1 MLLSQIERRVKKIL
15 PLTGRKPTP
24 AGSGEGQPQQTI
36 MSIRTSLR
44 DYACTV
50 VALLAVLSG
59 TGTVLGQQE
68 SNIDLWMAV
77 PSDLSLA
84 VTQVAP
90 ALAVEQVAPTDS
102 ALTSVEQGQTPLD
115 EAFEFR
121 QWRLEK
127 RRQALKDT
135 KFELNLR
142 TFYFDRSDFSGAE
155 KQAWAI
161 GGWLGVKTGYFLDH
175 IAFGATVYTSNPIY
189 APDDRDGT
197 LLLAPG
203 QNGYTVLGEFYAEL
217 RIVKDV
223 GITVGAKGYDTPF
236 INRNDTR
243 MTPNTFEAIVL
254 QGRTELGKSSSDNNV
269 TADGI
274 GLSKD
279 GKEVAVPTPTP
290 AQDVAA
296 IKYGLGY
303 FYKIK
308 ERNDS
313 EFVSMS
319 EDAGADVERGVWAA
333 GALYEKGKFS
343 IGAIDYYSED
353 IINIAYAES
362 KLEVP
367 LADDWKLKFA
377 GQYVDQGSVGDNA
390 LQGHS
395 FSGHQF
401 GLKVDLPIK
410 KALFTA
416 AFTHAWGTANLQ
428 NPWSGYPGYTSV
440 QVQDFNRAGESAF
453 LLRAG
458 YDFPWVDGLS
468 AYALAVFGTDPD
480 LAGQFRQNEFDF
492 NLQWGPKKGVLEGLS
507 LRLRYAVVQQF
518 GGDVNNLTDFR
529 AICNYVIKF

>member
-1 MLLSQIERRVKKIL
+1 MKK
-15 PLTGRKPTP
+15 
-24 AGSGEGQPQQTI
+24 
-36 MSIRTSLR
+36 RTSL
-44 DYACTV
+44 DEYACAT
-50 VALLAVLSG
+50 VALLAMLSSADS
-59 TGTVLGQQE
+59 VLGQQDSE
-68 SNIDLWMAV
+68 IDVWMAA

-90 ALAVEQVAPTDS
+90 SLAVEQVPPTDS

-115 EAFEFR
+115 QTFDWR

-135 KFELNLR
+135 KFEFNFR

-217 RIVKDV
+217 RIVEDV

-254 QGRTELGKSSSDNNV
+254 QGRTELGNSSGDAST

-279 GKEVAVPTPTP
+279 GKEVAVATPTP

-313 EFVSMS
+313 EFVSMA
-319 EDAGADVERGVWAA
+319 EDAGAHVERGVWAA

-343 IGAIDYYSED
+343 IGAIDYYSQD

-377 GQYVDQGSVGDNA
+377 GQYVDQGSVGDND
-390 LQGHS
+390 LDGHS

-401 GLKVDLPIK
+401 GVKVELPIR

-416 AFTHAWGTANLQ
+416 GFTHAWGNANLR

-480 LAGQFRQNEFDF
+480 SASQFRQNEFDA
-492 NLQWGPKKGVLEGLS
+492 NLQWGPKKGLLKGLS

-518 GGDVNNLTDFR
+518 GGDVDNLTDFR

>member
-1 MLLSQIERRVKKIL
+1 MKK
-15 PLTGRKPTP
+15 
-24 AGSGEGQPQQTI
+24 Q
-36 MSIRTSLR
+36 TSLR
-44 DYACTV
+44 QYGPAA
-50 VALLAVLSG
+50 VALLVIMSAADS
-59 TGTVLGQQE
+59 VLGQQDSE
-68 SNIDLWMAV
+68 IDVWKAT

-90 ALAVEQVAPTDS
+90 ALVVEQVAPTDS
-102 ALTSVEQGQTPLD
+102 ALTSTEQGQTPLYESFD
-115 EAFEFR
+115 FR

-142 TFYFDRSDFSGAE
+142 TFYLDRSDFNGAE

-217 RIVKDV
+217 RIVEDV

-254 QGRTELGKSSSDNNV
+254 QGRTKLGPSSSDDAV
-269 TADGI
+269 MPSEGI

-290 AQDVAA
+290 AQEVAA

-313 EFVSMS
+313 VFVSMS

-367 LADDWKLKFA
+367 FADDWKLKFA

-401 GLKVDLPIK
+401 GVKVDLPIK

-458 YDFPWVDGLS
+458 YDLPWVDGLS

-480 LAGQFRQNEFDF
+480 QAGQYRQNEFDF

-518 GGDVNNLTDFR
+518 GGDVDNLTDFR

>member
-1 MLLSQIERRVKKIL
+1 MQAVTVGSYRQDSPASPDESASSETLVRLLRDAAVANRKERRVKKIL
-15 PLTGRKPTP
+15 PLTGRKPML
-24 AGSGEGQPQQTI
+24 ADSGEGQPQQTI

-44 DYACTV
+44 DSACTA
-50 VALLAVLSG
+50 VALLTVLSG
-59 TGTVLGQQE
+59 VETTLGQQE
-68 SNIDLWMAV
+68 KEILAT
-77 PSDLSLA
+77 PSDLTLA
-84 VTQVAP
+84 VTQVTP
-90 ALAVEQVAPTDS
+90 VLTVTQVEPTDS
-102 ALTSVEQGQTPLD
+102 ALTSTEQGRTPLD
-115 EAFEFR
+115 ESFDFR

-135 KFELNLR
+135 KFEFNLR
-142 TFYFDRSDFSGAE
+142 SFYLDRSDFSGAA

-161 GGWLGVKTGYFLDH
+161 GGWVGMKTGYFLDH

-203 QNGYTVLGEFYAEL
+203 QNGYTILGEFYAEL

-254 QGRTELGKSSSDNNV
+254 QGRTELGKSSSDDNV

-333 GALYEKGKFS
+333 GALYEKGKFN
-343 IGAIDYYSED
+343 IGAIHYYSED
-353 IINIAYAES
+353 IINIAYAQTGFE
-362 KLEVP
+362 LP
-367 LADDWKLKFA
+367 LAADWRLRFA
-377 GQYVDQGSVGDNA
+377 SQYVDQGSVGDN
-390 LQGHS
+390 LLEGHS

-468 AYALAVFGTDPD
+468 A
-480 LAGQFRQNEFDF
+480 
-492 NLQWGPKKGVLEGLS
+492 
-507 LRLRYAVVQQF
+507 
-518 GGDVNNLTDFR
+518 
-529 AICNYVIKF
+529 

>member
-1 MLLSQIERRVKKIL
+1 
-15 PLTGRKPTP
+15 
-24 AGSGEGQPQQTI
+24 
-36 MSIRTSLR
+36 MSLRTSLR
-44 DYACTV
+44 DYASTA
-50 VALLAVLSG
+50 VALLGVLSC
-59 TGTVLGQQE
+59 TGAALGQQE
-68 SNIDLWMAV
+68 KETDVWMAG
-77 PSDLSLA
+77 PSDLTLA
-84 VTQVAP
+84 VTQVPPVAT
-90 ALAVEQVAPTDS
+90 VTQVAPEDS
-102 ALTSVEQGQTPLD
+102 ALTSTEQGQTPLVD
-115 EAFEFR
+115 SFDTR

-142 TFYFDRSDFSGAE
+142 SFYFDRSDFNSSE

-175 IAFGATVYTSNPIY
+175 VAFGATVYTSNPIY

-197 LLLAPG
+197 GLLAPG
-203 QNGYTVLGEFYAEL
+203 QNGYTVIGEFYTEL

-243 MTPNTFEAIVL
+243 MTPNTFEAIVF
-254 QGRTELGKSSSDNNV
+254 QGRTKLGTSGSDAAV
-269 TADGI
+269 TSDSM

-279 GKEVAVPTPTP
+279 GKEVAVPSPTP
-290 AQDVAA
+290 AEDVAS

-308 ERNDS
+308 AQNDS
-313 EFVSMS
+313 VFVSMS

-343 IGAIDYYSED
+343 IGAIEYFCED

-367 LADDWKLKFA
+367 LADDWKLKFY

-401 GLKVDLPIK
+401 GLKVDLPVRN
-410 KALFTA
+410 ALFTA
-416 AFTHAWGTANLQ
+416 AFTQAWGTANLQ

-440 QVQDFNRAGESAF
+440 QVQDFNRAGEGAF

-480 LAGQFRQNEFDF
+480 LANQYRQNEFDF

-518 GGDVNNLTDFR
+518 GGDVDNLTDFR
-529 AICNYVIKF
+529 AILNYVVKF

>member
-1 MLLSQIERRVKKIL
+1 MK
-15 PLTGRKPTP
+15 
-24 AGSGEGQPQQTI
+24 
-36 MSIRTSLR
+36 IRTSLGE
-44 DYACTV
+44 YVCATV
-50 VALLAVLSG
+50 TLLVIMSVSG
-59 TGTVLGQQE
+59 ADSAFGQQE
-68 SNIDLWMAV
+68 GEINSWMA

-90 ALAVEQVAPTDS
+90 SLAVEQVAPTDS
-102 ALTSVEQGQTPLD
+102 ALTSTEQGQTPLD
-115 EAFEFR
+115 EAFDFR

-127 RRQALKDT
+127 RRQALRDT
-135 KFELNLR
+135 KFEFNFR
-142 TFYFDRSDFSGAE
+142 TFYLDRDKFDDAE
-155 KQAWAI
+155 SQAWAI

-217 RIVKDV
+217 RIVEDV
-223 GITVGAKGYDTPF
+223 GVTVGAKGYDTPF

-254 QGRTELGKSSSDNNV
+254 QGRTKLGGSSDDAS
-269 TADGI
+269 TPTDGGI

-290 AQDVAA
+290 AEEVAS

-303 FYKIK
+303 FYAIK

-313 EFVSMS
+313 EFVSM
-319 EDAGADVERGVWAA
+319 EQDAGADVQHGVWSA

-343 IGAIDYYSED
+343 IGAIEYYCD
-353 IINIAYAES
+353 DVINIAYAES

-377 GQYVDQGSVGDNA
+377 GQYVDQGSVGDNL

-401 GLKVDLPIK
+401 GLKLDLPIK

-416 AFTHAWGTANLQ
+416 AFTHA
-428 NPWSGYPGYTSV
+428 
-440 QVQDFNRAGESAF
+440 
-453 LLRAG
+453 
-458 YDFPWVDGLS
+458 
-468 AYALAVFGTDPD
+468 
-480 LAGQFRQNEFDF
+480 
-492 NLQWGPKKGVLEGLS
+492 
-507 LRLRYAVVQQF
+507 
-518 GGDVNNLTDFR
+518 
-529 AICNYVIKF
+529 

>member
-1 MLLSQIERRVKKIL
+1 
-15 PLTGRKPTP
+15 
-24 AGSGEGQPQQTI
+24 
-36 MSIRTSLR
+36 
-44 DYACTV
+44 
-50 VALLAVLSG
+50 
-59 TGTVLGQQE
+59 
-68 SNIDLWMAV
+68 
-77 PSDLSLA
+77 
-84 VTQVAP
+84 
-90 ALAVEQVAPTDS
+90 
-102 ALTSVEQGQTPLD
+102 
-115 EAFEFR
+115 
-121 QWRLEK
+121 
-127 RRQALKDT
+127 
-135 KFELNLR
+135 
-142 TFYFDRSDFSGAE
+142 
-155 KQAWAI
+155 
-161 GGWLGVKTGYFLDH
+161 VKTGYFLDH
-175 IAFGATVYTSNPIY
+175 IAFGATLYTSNPIY

-197 LLLAPG
+197 TLLAPG
-203 QNGYTVLGEFYAEL
+203 QNGYTILGEWYAEI
-217 RIVKDV
+217 RIIDNLT
-223 GITVGAKGYDTPF
+223 ISVGAKGYDTPF

-243 MTPNTFEAIVL
+243 MTPNTFEAVVL
-254 QGRTELGKSSSDNNV
+254 QGRVKLGTSSDAADT
-269 TADGI
+269 TADSA

-279 GKEVAVPTPTP
+279 EKEVAAPAPTP
-290 AQDVAA
+290 APDVAT

-303 FYKIK
+303 FDKIK

-313 EFVSMS
+313 EFVSMA

-343 IGAIDYYSED
+343 IGAIDYYSDD

-395 FSGHQF
+395 FSGHQL

-440 QVQDFNRAGESAF
+440 QVQDFNRAGESTF

-480 LAGQFRQNEFDF
+480 LAGQYRQNEFDF

-518 GGDVNNLTDFR
+518 GGNVDNLTDFR

>member
-1 MLLSQIERRVKKIL
+1 MKK
-15 PLTGRKPTP
+15 R
-24 AGSGEGQPQQTI
+24 ASFGE
-36 MSIRTSLR
+36 
-44 DYACTV
+44 YACA
-50 VALLAVLSG
+50 VAALFIGLSG
-59 TGTVLGQQE
+59 AGTALGQRE
-68 SNIDLWMAV
+68 SEIDPWMAA

-90 ALAVEQVAPTDS
+90 TLPVEQVAPADS
-102 ALTSVEQGQTPLD
+102 ALTSVEQGTTELD
-115 EAFEFR
+115 QSFGDFRAWQLKERREALADTHIEF
-121 QWRLEK
+121 
-127 RRQALKDT
+127 
-135 KFELNLR
+135 NIR

-155 KQAWAI
+155 KQALAI
-161 GGWLGVKTGYFLDH
+161 GGWVGIKTGYFLDH
-175 IAFGATVYTSNPIY
+175 IAFGATLYTSNPIY

-197 LLLAPG
+197 GLLAPG
-203 QNGYTVLGEFYAEL
+203 QNGYTILGEFYAEI
-217 RIVKDV
+217 RIIDNLT
-223 GITVGAKGYDTPF
+223 ISVGAKGYDTPF

-254 QGRTELGKSSSDNNV
+254 QGRTKLGGSSDDAS
-269 TADGI
+269 TPTDGI

-279 GKEVAVPTPTP
+279 GKEVAVPSPTP

-303 FYKIK
+303 FYQIK
-308 ERNDS
+308 AQNDT
-313 EFVSMS
+313 EFVSMA
-319 EDAGADVERGVWAA
+319 EDAGAHVDRGVWAA
-333 GALYEKGKFS
+333 GALYEKGKFN
-343 IGAIDYYSED
+343 IGAIDYYSDD

-367 LADDWKLKFA
+367 LGDDWKLKFA
-377 GQYVDQGSVGDNA
+377 GQYVDQGSVGDNL

-401 GLKVDLPIK
+401 GLKVDLPVK
-410 KALFTA
+410 NALFTA

-440 QVQDFNRAGESAF
+440 QVQDFNRDGESAF

-480 LAGQFRQNEFDF
+480 LAGQYRQNEFDF
-492 NLQWGPKKGVLEGLS
+492 NLQWGPKKGVLKGLS

-518 GGDVNNLTDFR
+518 GGDVHNLTDFR

>member
-1 MLLSQIERRVKKIL
+1 ML
-15 PLTGRKPTP
+15 
-24 AGSGEGQPQQTI
+24 ADSGEGQPQQTI

-44 DYACTV
+44 DAACTA

-68 SNIDLWMAV
+68 GEIGTWMAV

-127 RRQALKDT
+127 RRAALKDT
-135 KFELNLR
+135 KFEFNFR
-142 TFYFDRSDFSGAE
+142 TFYLDRSQFSGAE
-155 KQAWAI
+155 SQAWAI

-343 IGAIDYYSED
+343 LGAIEYYSED

-377 GQYVDQGSVGDNA
+377 GQYVDQGSVGDNL

>member
-1 MLLSQIERRVKKIL
+1 
-15 PLTGRKPTP
+15 
-24 AGSGEGQPQQTI
+24 
-36 MSIRTSLR
+36 
-44 DYACTV
+44 
-50 VALLAVLSG
+50 
-59 TGTVLGQQE
+59 
-68 SNIDLWMAV
+68 MAA
-77 PSDLSLA
+77 PSDLTLA
-84 VTQVAP
+84 VTQVP
-90 ALAVEQVAPTDS
+90 PVLTVTQVAPTDS
-102 ALTSVEQGQTPLD
+102 ALTSVEEGRTPLD
-115 EAFEFR
+115 ESFEFR
-121 QWRLEK
+121 QWRLER

-135 KFELNLR
+135 KFEFNLR
-142 TFYFDRSDFSGAE
+142 SYYFDRSDFNGSE

-254 QGRTELGKSSSDNNV
+254 QGRTELGKSSSDDNV

-343 IGAIDYYSED
+343 IGAIDYYSDD

-492 NLQWGPKKGVLEGLS
+492 NLQWGPKKGALEGLS

-518 GGDVNNLTDFR
+518 GGDVHNLTDFR
-529 AICNYVIKF
+529 AIFNYVIKF

>member
-1 MLLSQIERRVKKIL
+1 MK
-15 PLTGRKPTP
+15 
-24 AGSGEGQPQQTI
+24 
-36 MSIRTSLR
+36 IRTVPCK
-44 DYACTV
+44 YACAA

-59 TGTVLGQQE
+59 AETVLGQQQKE
-68 SNIDLWMAV
+68 LDLWMAA

-90 ALAVEQVAPTDS
+90 ADS
-102 ALTSVEQGQTPLD
+102 ALTSVEQGQTPLEQSFGD
-115 EAFEFR
+115 WRE
-121 QWRLEK
+121 WRLEK
-127 RRQALKDT
+127 RRGALQDT
-135 KFELNLR
+135 KFELNFR

-161 GGWLGVKTGYFLDH
+161 GGWAGFKTGYFLDH
-175 IAFGATVYTSNPIY
+175 IAFGVTGYTSQPLY

-197 LLLAPG
+197 TLLQPG
-203 QNGYTVLGEFYAEL
+203 QEGYTALGEFYADI
-217 RIVKDV
+217 RIYD
-223 GITVGAKGYDTPF
+223 GLNINVGAKGYDTPF

-243 MTPNTFEAIVL
+243 MTPNTFEAVVL
-254 QGRTELGKSSSDNNV
+254 QGRVELGEGSSDAG
-269 TADGI
+269 TAADGI

-279 GKEVAVPTPTP
+279 EKEVAVPTPAP
-290 AQDVAA
+290 SKDIGA

-303 FYKIK
+303 FYQIK
-308 ERNDS
+308 ERN
-313 EFVSMS
+313 ENQFVSMS
-319 EDAGADVERGVWAA
+319 IDAGAHVERGVWAA
-333 GALYEKGKFS
+333 GAVYEKGKFS

-353 IINIAYAES
+353 IINIAYAQTG
-362 KLEVP
+362 LEVP

-377 GQYVDQGSVGDNA
+377 GQYVDQASVGDN
-390 LQGHS
+390 LLDEDS

-401 GLKVDLPIK
+401 GLKVELPVR

-416 AFTHAWGTANLQ
+416 GFTHAWGNANLR

-468 AYALAVFGTDPD
+468 AYALAVFGTEPD
-480 LAGQFRQNEFDF
+480 QPGQFRQNEFDF
-492 NLQWGPKKGVLEGLS
+492 NLQWAPPKGILKNLS
-507 LRLRYAVVQQF
+507 VRLRYGVVHQF
-518 GGDVNNLTDFR
+518 GGDVDDLTDFR

>member
-1 MLLSQIERRVKKIL
+1 MK
-15 PLTGRKPTP
+15 
-24 AGSGEGQPQQTI
+24 
-36 MSIRTSLR
+36 IRTSLGEYGR
-44 DYACTV
+44 AA
-50 VALLAVLSG
+50 VASLVIMSG
-59 TGTVLGQQE
+59 ADSALGQQE
-68 SNIDLWMAV
+68 KETDIWMAA
-77 PSDLSLA
+77 PSDLTLA

-90 ALAVEQVAPTDS
+90 VLTVTQVEPTDS
-102 ALTSVEQGQTPLD
+102 ALTSTEQGQTPLVD
-115 EAFEFR
+115 SFEFR

-135 KFELNLR
+135 KFEFNLR
-142 TFYFDRSDFSGAE
+142 TSYFDRSDFNGSE

-254 QGRTELGKSSSDNNV
+254 QGRTQLGKSSSDDNV
-269 TADGI
+269 AADGI

-313 EFVSMS
+313 EFVSMA

-377 GQYVDQGSVGDNA
+377 GQYVDQGSVGDNG

-401 GLKVDLPIK
+401 GIKVELPIK

-416 AFTHAWGTANLQ
+416 GFTHGWGNANLQ
-428 NPWSGYPGYTSV
+428 
-440 QVQDFNRAGESAF
+440 
-453 LLRAG
+453 
-458 YDFPWVDGLS
+458 
-468 AYALAVFGTDPD
+468 
-480 LAGQFRQNEFDF
+480 
-492 NLQWGPKKGVLEGLS
+492 K
-507 LRLRYAVVQQF
+507 
-518 GGDVNNLTDFR
+518 
-529 AICNYVIKF
+529 

>member
-1 MLLSQIERRVKKIL
+1 MK
-15 PLTGRKPTP
+15 
-24 AGSGEGQPQQTI
+24 
-36 MSIRTSLR
+36 IRTSLGEYGR
-44 DYACTV
+44 AA
-50 VALLAVLSG
+50 VASLVLMSG
-59 TGTVLGQQE
+59 ADSAFGQQE
-68 SNIDLWMAV
+68 SKTDIWIAA
-77 PSDLSLA
+77 PSDLTLA
-84 VTQVAP
+84 VTQVP
-90 ALAVEQVAPTDS
+90 PVLTVTQVAPTDS
-102 ALTSVEQGQTPLD
+102 ALTSTEQGQTPLD
-115 EAFEFR
+115 ESFEFR
-121 QWRLEK
+121 QWRLER

-135 KFELNLR
+135 KFEFNLR
-142 TFYFDRSDFSGAE
+142 TFYLDRSDFSGAE

-175 IAFGATVYTSNPIY
+175 IAFGATVYTSDPIY

-223 GITVGAKGYDTPF
+223 GITIGAKGYDTPF

-254 QGRTELGKSSSDNNV
+254 QGRTELGKSSSDDNV
-269 TADGI
+269 TDDGI

-279 GKEVAVPTPTP
+279 GKEVAVPSPTP

-343 IGAIDYYSED
+343 IGAIDYYSDD

-367 LADDWKLKFA
+367 LVDDWKR
-377 GQYVDQGSVGDNA
+377 SEE
-390 LQGHS
+390 
-395 FSGHQF
+395 
-401 GLKVDLPIK
+401 
-410 KALFTA
+410 
-416 AFTHAWGTANLQ
+416 
-428 NPWSGYPGYTSV
+428 
-440 QVQDFNRAGESAF
+440 R
-453 LLRAG
+453 R
-458 YDFPWVDGLS
+458 
-468 AYALAVFGTDPD
+468 
-480 LAGQFRQNEFDF
+480 
-492 NLQWGPKKGVLEGLS
+492 
-507 LRLRYAVVQQF
+507 
-518 GGDVNNLTDFR
+518 
-529 AICNYVIKF
+529 